1 MRGPGHQ
8 NQISGEDTEAIF
20 MSLVLLN
27 TGGQAGS
34 FFAIIFR
41 IISESPM
48 NTGLE
53 REKLYSSWLIF
64 CSILVARTA
73 PVISDWGAEK
83 ADFPNIL
90 AELERRLNFRRE
102 QT

>member
-1 MRGPGHQ
+1 
-8 NQISGEDTEAIF
+8 
-20 MSLVLLN
+20 MSLVSIEYR
-27 TGGQAGS
+27 GAGRI

-41 IISESPM
+41 IISESPI

-53 REKLYSSWLIF
+53 RETFYSSWLIF

-73 PVISDWGAEK
+73 PAISVWGAEN

-90 AELERRLNFRRE
+90 AELERRLN
-102 QT
+102 